1 MKKILTSETFLGII
15 ASIIFSLLIVWAFI
29 WATEP
34 EQWYAGMHDSQCE
47 KTLYDEPC
55 ECYERLVAADK
66 AKYSKK

>member
-1 MKKILTSETFLGII
+1 MKKILSSETFIGII
-15 ASIIFSLLIVWAFI
+15 VSIISSLLICWAI
-29 WATEP
+29 VWATEP

-66 AKYSKK
+66 AKYGKK